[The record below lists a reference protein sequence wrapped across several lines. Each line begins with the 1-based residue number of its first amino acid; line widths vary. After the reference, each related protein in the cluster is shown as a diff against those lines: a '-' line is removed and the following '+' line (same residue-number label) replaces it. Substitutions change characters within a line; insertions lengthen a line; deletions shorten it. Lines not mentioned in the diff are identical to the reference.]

1 MTPKHIPF
9 VFFLVLSHFT
19 YSQVNQWQ
27 SVISEGDLW
36 QYSLPA
42 SQPSNQWT
50 SLGFD
55 ASAWSTGASG
65 FGYGDGDDNT
75 AVTNGTPA
83 IYIRKVFNIID
94 KNAIDQVLLHLD
106 YDDSF
111 VAYLNGQEV
120 ARDLI
125 SGNPPAFDQFADG
138 LHEAML
144 YQDQTPPS
152 FDIDPA
158 ILLEGDNVLAV
169 EVHNES
175 STSSD
180 MTAIPILSVGL
191 NDDSNN
197 YSATPSW
204 FSAPVNIDFA
214 DSNLPI
220 IIIETINGVS
230 IQDEPKVDA
239 TMKILYRGEGERTS
253 LNDENTPEYIDY
265 SGNIRIEFRGSSS
278 QELPKKPYGFT
289 TYDETNS
296 EKENAELLGMP
307 KENDWILNSL
317 AFDPSLIRDYITYNL
332 SRKIGRYATR
342 TQFCEVLINGEYVGL
357 YVLQEKMK
365 ADDNRIDITK
375 IDTDDTTLPKLTGGY
390 ITKADKTTGGDP
402 VAWSMSSYSGWGTEF
417 IHEVPK
423 PEDVVAVQHDY
434 IKSEF
439 EKLRATALS
448 HNSSFSQGYPA
459 VIDIPSFVDYILL
472 NELASNTDAY
482 QFSTYFHKDRRG
494 KLRAGPIWDI
504 NLSYGN
510 DLFLWGLDRSHT
522 DVWQLDFDNRGAT
535 FWRDLFE
542 DPDFKCY
549 LAKRWNELTQP
560 GQPFHFLSL
569 SDDINEAVA
578 TISEAA
584 ERENAKWGT
593 IPDHAVEIS
602 NMKTWIS
609 DRISW
614 MTNELGSPT
623 SCLNVE
629 TPNLVISKIH
639 YHPESKE
646 FDEEDLEF
654 IEIHNNSTDV
664 VDLTGVYFGETG
676 LSFQFHYHSYLMPDE
691 RIFVAS
697 DSSAFRETH
706 GTSAYGIF
714 SRHLSNKSETISL
727 RDGFGNVIDEVT
739 YSDDAPWPI
748 EADGDGFCLELI
760 DSNLDNSLAENWKA
774 SEPNIPIIL
783 GTETLHSDISV
794 YPNPAQE
801 YLIIKGQKAMDTITL
816 STLDGKVI
824 YSAQP
829 GLSNHK
835 ISTSTLST
843 GIYLILIRQGDETI
857 RRKISIQ

>member
-1 MTPKHIPF
+1 MRIGSFFKLLTFLPIP
-9 VFFLVLSHFT
+9 LIA
-19 YSQVNQWQ
+19 QVDHWE
-27 SVISEGDLW
+27 SIIVEADEW
-36 QYSLPA
+36 QYTVPT
-42 SQPSNQWT
+42 SQPSNLWT
-50 SLGFD
+50 SLDFD

-65 FGYGDGDDNT
+65 FGYGDDDDNT
-75 AVTNGTPA
+75 TVTSGTPA
-83 IYIRKVFNIID
+83 IYIRKVFSITD
-94 KNAIDQVLLHLD
+94 KNAIDQALLHLD

-111 VAYLNGQEV
+111 VAYLNGQEI

-125 SGNPPAFDQFADG
+125 SGNPPDYNQYADG

-144 YQDQTPPS
+144 YQDQTPPG
-152 FDIDPA
+152 FDVDPA
-158 ILLEGDNVLAV
+158 ILLEGENVLAV

-180 MTAIPILSVGL
+180 MTAIPIFSVGL

-204 FSAPVNIDFA
+204 FSAPVNVDFT

-220 IIIETINGVS
+220 VIIETKNGVS
-230 IQDEPKVDA
+230 IQDDPKVDA

-253 LNDENTPEYIDY
+253 LDDENTPGYIDY
-265 SGNIRIEFRGSSS
+265 TGNIRIEFRGSSS
-278 QELPKKPYGFT
+278 QALPKKPYGFT

-296 EKENAELLGMP
+296 DKENVELLGMP

-332 SRKIGRYATR
+332 SRKIGQYATR
-342 TQFCEVLINGEYVGL
+342 TQFCEVLVNGEYVGL

-375 IDTDDTTLPKLTGGY
+375 IDMDDVALPKLSGGY

-402 VAWSMSSYSGWGTEF
+402 VAWSMPNYSGWETDF

-423 PEDVVAVQHDY
+423 PEDVIAVQHDY

-448 HNSSFSQGYPA
+448 HNSSFSQGYPS
-459 VIDIPSFVDYILL
+459 VIDIPSFVDFMLL
-472 NELASNTDAY
+472 NELASNADAY
-482 QFSTYFHKDRRG
+482 QYSTYFHKDRRG

-510 DLFLWGLDRSHT
+510 DLFLWGFDRSHT
-522 DVWQLDFDNRGAT
+522 DVWQFDFDNRGAT

-549 LAKRWNELTQP
+549 LAKRWNELTQL
-560 GQPFHFLSL
+560 GQPFHFISI
-569 SDDINEAVA
+569 SDEISAAVA

-593 IPDHAVEIS
+593 IPDHSMEIV
-602 NMKTWIS
+602 NMKTWVS

-614 MTNELGSPT
+614 MSNELGSPT

-639 YHPESKE
+639 YHPASEE

-654 IEIHNNSTDV
+654 IEIHNNSSDV
-664 VDLTGVYFGETG
+664 VDLTGVYFGGTG
-676 LSFQFHYHSYLMPDE
+676 LSFQFYYQSYLMPDA
-691 RIFVAS
+691 RIFVSS
-697 DSSAFRETH
+697 DSSAFRETY
-706 GTSAYGIF
+706 GTPAYGTF
-714 SRHLSNKSETISL
+714 SRHLSNKSESISL
-727 RDGFGNVIDEVT
+727 RDGFGNLIDEVA

-748 EADGDGFCLELI
+748 EADGDGYCLELI
-760 DSNLDNSLAENWKA
+760 DSNLDNALAESWKA
-774 SEPNIPIIL
+774 SIPNISIIL
-783 GTETLHSDISV
+783 SAETLHSDVLV

-801 YLIIKGQKAMDTITL
+801 YLIIEGQKTMDTITL
-816 STLDGKVI
+816 STIDGKVI

-829 GLSNHK
+829 GSNSHK
-835 ISTSTLST
+835 ISISNLSA
-843 GIYLILIRQGDETI
+843 GVYLVFIKHGKETV